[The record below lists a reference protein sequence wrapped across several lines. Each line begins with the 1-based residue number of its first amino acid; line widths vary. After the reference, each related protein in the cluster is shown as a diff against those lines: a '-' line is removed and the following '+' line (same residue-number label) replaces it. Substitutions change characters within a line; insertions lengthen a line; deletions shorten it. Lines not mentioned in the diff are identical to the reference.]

1 MKLKNN
7 MVFYSIEDAYKILD
21 NINTWIVNSDTK
33 ASIILGLIG
42 VLFTI
47 IFSNLDFINIL
58 IKLINKIFDNI
69 LFSDIVYLIIMLFSI
84 VLFINGIYNL
94 ILVLIPKLKINNNN
108 KKSILYFGSICSFES
123 ANEFKHKVYHTKKA
137 ELLDDLLNQ
146 VYINSGICTKK
157 FNNYNAGLRNI
168 ILGIL
173 VFLIFYILGIL
184 VYL

>member
-7 MVFYSIEDAYKILD
+7 RVFYSIEDAYKILD

-42 VLFTI
+42 
-47 IFSNLDFINIL
+47 
-58 IKLINKIFDNI
+58 
-69 LFSDIVYLIIMLFSI
+69 

-123 ANEFKHKVYHTKKA
+123 VNEFKHKVYHTKKT

-146 VYINSGICTKK
+146 VYINSGICAKK

-168 ILGIL
+168 IIGIL
-173 VFLIFYILGIL
+173 VFLVFYILGIL